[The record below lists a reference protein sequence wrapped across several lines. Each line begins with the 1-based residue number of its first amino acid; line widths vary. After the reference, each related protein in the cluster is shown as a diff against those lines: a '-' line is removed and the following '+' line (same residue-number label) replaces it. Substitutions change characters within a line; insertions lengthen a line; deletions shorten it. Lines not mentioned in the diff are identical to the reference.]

1 MNSEALRT
9 LVGGD
14 SREGRT
20 VATKSKWGDSERKVR
35 EVKPEVKVSEKGKK
49 KIEKISDFMKSYVLP
64 LVAETPH
71 IASKNG
77 LGSQPSRHHLA
88 F

>member
-49 KIEKISDFMKSYVLP
+49 KSKKSPIL
-64 LVAETPH
+64 
-71 IASKNG
+71 
-77 LGSQPSRHHLA
+77 
-88 F
+88 